1 MYRYEMHLHSSEASA
16 CAISSAREMVRAFKK
31 AGYAGFVLTNHFIH
45 GNTCVPRELPWEER
59 MQAYYDAYLEAKDEG
74 DKCDF
79 DVLFGVEHNYGEG
92 KEVLV
97 YGLDID
103 VYKKRPELRNAYID
117 DFSRI
122 IHEEGGLIYH
132 AHPHRQ
138 RCYITSGVPPRYD
151 VCDGVEVFNLG
162 DDEATNSLAYNDA
175 IKLEKL
181 MLSGGDIHEAD
192 CPGIGQSGIAFP
204 KRIRSNEDLITAL
217 RSDDLR
223 LIINGELKE
232 KR

>member
-59 MQAYYDAYLEAKDEG
+59 MQVYYDAYLEAKDEG

-103 VYKKRPELRNAYID
+103 VYKHHPELRNAQID
-117 DFSRI
+117 EFARI
-122 IHEEGGLIYH
+122 VHEEGGLIFH
-132 AHPHRQ
+132 AHPHRV
-138 RCYITSGVPPRYD
+138 RSYITVGVPPRYD
-151 VCDGVEVFNLG
+151 VCDGVEVYNSA
-162 DDEATNSLAYNDA
+162 DDSKSNSMSYDDA
-175 IKLEKL
+175 VRLDKC
-181 MLSGGDIHEAD
+181 MLSGGDNHESY
-192 CPGIGQSGIAFP
+192 CPRIGRSGLVFS
-204 KRIRSNEDLITAL
+204 KRIRTNDELVEAL
-217 RSDDLR
+217 LR
-223 LIINGELKE
+223 REGKLVIEGEIKE
-232 KR
+232 